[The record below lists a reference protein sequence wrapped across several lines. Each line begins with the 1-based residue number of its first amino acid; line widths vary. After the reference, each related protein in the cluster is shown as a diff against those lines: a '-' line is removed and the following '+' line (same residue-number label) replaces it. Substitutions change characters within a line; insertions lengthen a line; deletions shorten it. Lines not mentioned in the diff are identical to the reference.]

1 MGVCEVCGQPTDL
14 KLKVKNLIILCS
26 LLFTVYYLLS
36 TVIAFSE
43 ETKKEVMVITVNGV
57 INPVASEYIGKSIK
71 KANEKK
77 VETLII
83 ELDTPGGLDTSMRNI
98 VKDIIGSE
106 VPVVVFVSPSGSRA
120 ASAGVFITL
129 AAHVAAMAPGTNI
142 GAAHPVGIGEK
153 MDKVMAEKATNDAAA
168 YIKSLAERNGRNAKW
183 AEDAVRKSI
192 SATEEEALREKVI
205 DIVSKDL
212 NILLSDMDG
221 RKVRTIMG
229 EKVLNTAK
237 ANVIREEM
245 GFRHKILNL
254 ISDPN
259 IAYILMLLG
268 FYGLFFELTNPGSI
282 FPGVMGGICLIL
294 AFYAF
299 QTLPVNYAGLLLIIL
314 AIILFILEVKIVSH
328 GVLTIGGIIAM
339 IIGSLMLFESPAP
352 FMKLSLYLVLPAAII
367 TALFFTLTLGLAFK
381 AYKRKPVTG
390 VEGLIGLEG
399 IANTNITKDGGMVLL
414 HGEIWSAYSD
424 EPVAKGER
432 IIVEAV
438 SGLKVKVKKN
448 LKGR

>member
-1 MGVCEVCGQPTDL
+1 MKSSMFFRRKKIFAVV
-14 KLKVKNLIILCS
+14 
-26 LLFTVYYLLS
+26 LLFI
-36 TVIAFSE
+36 VIVFYPSLFFSE
-43 ETKKEVMVITVNGV
+43 EAKRDVMVITLSGV

-71 KANEKK
+71 IANEKK
-77 VETLII
+77 VEALVI
-83 ELDTPGGLDTSMRNI
+83 EMDTPGGLDTSMRKI

-106 VPVVVFVSPSGSRA
+106 VPVVVYVSPSGSRA

-129 AAHVAAMAPGTNI
+129 SANIAAMAPGTNI

-192 SATEEEALREKVI
+192 SATEEEALREGVI
-205 DIVSKDL
+205 DLVSKDL
-212 NILLSDMDG
+212 NALLSDIDG
-221 RKVRTIMG
+221 KKVRTVMG

-237 ANVIREEM
+237 ANIIREGM
-245 GFRHKILNL
+245 GLRHRILNL

-259 IAYILMLLG
+259 VAYILMLLG

-314 AIILFILEVKIVSH
+314 AIILFILEVKIISH
-328 GVLTIGGIIAM
+328 GVLTIGGIISM
-339 IIGSLMLFESPAP
+339 VIGSIMLFESPAP
-352 FMKLSLYLVLPAAII
+352 FMKLSLYVILPAAII
-367 TALFFTLTLGLAFK
+367 TALFFSLTLGLAFK
-381 AYKRKPVTG
+381 AFKRKPVTG
-390 VEGLIGLEG
+390 SEGLLGVEGV
-399 IANTNITKDGGMVLL
+399 ASTDITKDGGMILL
-414 HGEIWSAYSD
+414 HGERWSAYSD
-424 EPVAKGER
+424 EPISKGEKVK
-432 IIVEAV
+432 VEVV
-438 SGLKVKVKKN
+438 SGLKVKVKRSMSN
-448 LKGR
+448 